1 MNAHIHTPDNELRE
15 VVECIWYQSEEQ
27 WEYTSVSIPFLQQ
40 EIIINFGEE
49 FSIQT
54 GNAAFSY
61 TKAGGV
67 SGIYQ
72 QQLTTKVSGCY
83 HALGIM
89 FKPQGLH
96 RLLGIDIS
104 GLGVPRPLSH
114 IFGAAIGPVI
124 TEIEHAKTAVDKI
137 RHLERFLLT
146 AAQPSKTAADV
157 LAFADAITNEPL
169 QKGRIKHYLGDK
181 RFSHKRFISA
191 FSEVHGLSPQKYLRL
206 KQVNEAIAQIANR
219 PHTPLIDVALDNGFY
234 DQAHFI
240 RTFKAYT
247 KITPLAYK
255 KAVFEGRV
263 RLSFPNTITL

>member
-1 MNAHIHTPDNELRE
+1 MNALIHTPDNELKE

-27 WEYTSVSIPFLQQ
+27 WEYASVSIPFLQQ

-54 GNAAFSY
+54 GNSAFSY

-72 QQLTTKVSGCY
+72 QQLTTKVSGRY
-83 HALGIM
+83 KALGIM

-104 GLGVPRPLSH
+104 GLGVPRPLYH
-114 IFGAAIGPVI
+114 IFGAAIGSVI
-124 TEIEHAKTAVDKI
+124 TEIEHTKNATDKI
-137 RHLERFLLT
+137 KHLERFLLK
-146 AAQPSKTAADV
+146 AAQPAKTAEDV
-157 LAFADAITNEPL
+157 LEFAEITTHEPL

-181 RFSHKRFISA
+181 RFSHKKFINA
-191 FSEVHGLSPQKYLRL
+191 FSSAYGLSPQKYLRL
-206 KQVNEAIAQIANR
+206 KQVNEAIAQIANQ
-219 PHTPLIDVALDNGFY
+219 PHIALVDVALDNGFY

-240 RTFKAYT
+240 RTFKAFT
-247 KITPLAYK
+247 TITPLAYK
-255 KAVFEGRV
+255 KAVLEGRV
-263 RLSFPNTITL
+263 HRSFPNTITL